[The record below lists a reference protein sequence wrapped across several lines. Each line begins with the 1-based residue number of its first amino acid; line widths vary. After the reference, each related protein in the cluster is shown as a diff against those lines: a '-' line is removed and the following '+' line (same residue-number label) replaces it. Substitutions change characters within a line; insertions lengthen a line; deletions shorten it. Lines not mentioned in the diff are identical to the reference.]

1 LGIAQIFYVG
11 VHRSYFLI
19 QQFVNTKSKNVH
31 LLMYQIGALFY
42 RHYLWTIRN
51 PMRTFAPLVIAI
63 LLLIALGLF
72 FRRPSSSSSSSSP
85 FYNLAQNRQLSLDNS
100 QESMRIPIQIP
111 AGGNHQGS

>member
-1 LGIAQIFYVG
+1 
-11 VHRSYFLI
+11 
-19 QQFVNTKSKNVH
+19 
-31 LLMYQIGALFY
+31 MYQIGALFY

-72 FRRPSSSSSSSSP
+72 FRRPSSSSSP